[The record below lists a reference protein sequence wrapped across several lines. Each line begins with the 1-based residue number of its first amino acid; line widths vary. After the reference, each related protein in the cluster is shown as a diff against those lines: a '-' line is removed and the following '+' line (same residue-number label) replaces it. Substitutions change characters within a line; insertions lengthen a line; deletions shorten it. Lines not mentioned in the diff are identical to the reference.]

1 MMHRGIGW
9 RRIGV
14 VLSAALAGCAAP
26 PATTSSTQPATLPA
40 PMARITPD
48 SASALLVPAG
58 LGTLRQE
65 DISIV
70 LNPNGVRVTA
80 IPLDEAVIR
89 VLAPDSYHALRAM
102 LDSKRAV
109 IDQRAASH
117 GVRDPRVWMVSFL
130 GLVPDARFVPTD
142 ITVTSGGREFRPID
156 VIGLTAG
163 FSEQRLQ
170 PRETQRG
177 LVVFDSRLDV
187 SQPVTVTMGTE
198 RNTDWESILQ
208 RIDAERATI
217 RARAGGRP

>member
-1 MMHRGIGW
+1 MIDRAIARCW
-9 RRIGV
+9 IAV
-14 VLSAALAGCAAP
+14 VMSATVGACASTSA
-26 PATTSSTQPATLPA
+26 TSSAPGTTLPG
-40 PMARITPD
+40 PPARITPD
-48 SASALLVPAG
+48 SASTLLVPAG
-58 LGTLRQE
+58 FGTLKQE

-89 VLAPDSYHALRAM
+89 VLAPDSYRALRAV
-102 LDSKRAV
+102 LERKRQV
-109 IDQRAASH
+109 ITQRAASH

-170 PRETQRG
+170 PREMQRG
-177 LVVFDSRLDV
+177 LVVFDSGLDV
-187 SQPVTVTMGTE
+187 SQPVAVTMGAE
-198 RNTDWESILQ
+198 RNTDWETILQ